1 MVSAEQRWKRGM
13 RAHGPAVQAFHQAA
27 HNLNNARFRAYHNPN
42 NAQAQANLVR
52 ARANRERAWRNYT
65 AAVNMVT
72 SAYRILLRKY
82 HIPGIRAANQNIVME
97 NLYQRNLPR
106 AKEAAA
112 RKIQSAFRRMRAM
125 RHTRARAPAN
135 LVLQKA
141 MSPRRIAHLL
151 RTYGPNMGPNS
162 IRHFQA

>member
-13 RAHGPAVQAFHQAA
+13 RAHGPAAQAFHRAA
-27 HNLNNARFRAYHNPN
+27 NNLNNAMFRAHRNPN

-65 AAVNMVT
+65 AAVNMV
-72 SAYRILLRKY
+72 SAAYRILLRKY
-82 HIPGIRAANQNIVME
+82 QIPGIRAANQNAVME
-97 NLYQRNLPR
+97 GLYQRNLPR

-135 LVLQKA
+135 LVREKA
-141 MSPRRIAHLL
+141 MSPRRIAHLWKKF
-151 RTYGPNMGPNS
+151 GPNMGTN
-162 IRHFQA
+162 IMRHFEA

>member
-1 MVSAEQRWKRGM
+1 MVSAEQRWKRGSIAYG
-13 RAHGPAVQAFHQAA
+13 RTSVAFHRAA
-27 HNLNNARFRAYHNPN
+27 RNLNNARFRAYHNPN

-52 ARANRERAWRNYT
+52 AQTERNRAWRNYT
-65 AAVNMVT
+65 TATNMVS
-72 SAYRILLRKY
+72 SAYKILLRKY
-82 HIPGIRAANQNIVME
+82 HIPGIRARNQNTVME
-97 NLYQRNLPR
+97 GLYQANLPR

-141 MSPRRIAHLL
+141 MSPTRIAHLI
-151 RTYGPNMGPNS
+151 RTYGPSS
-162 IRHFQA
+162 IRHFQ